1 MGDVTARSDEIWE
14 LIDPD
19 AEISEV
25 ATGFTFTEGPIW
37 HPTDGYLLFS
47 DMPGDVRRKY
57 TPGEGVV
64 EVRNPSNK
72 CNGMT
77 YDSDLNLIVCEH
89 VTSSLK
95 RENTD
100 GSVDVVASHFEGK
113 ELNSP
118 NDVCVRSD
126 GSIYFSDPWYG
137 RMPVFGLE
145 RERELGFQ
153 GVYRVPPGGGDPEL
167 VVDRDRYEQPNGV
180 CFSPDESLMYIND
193 TPRAL
198 IDVYDVNPDGS
209 ISNGRLFADGIG
221 SGVIE
226 EGIPDGMKCDERGNI
241 WVTGP
246 GGVWVFNT
254 NGEHI
259 GTVQIPQNV
268 GNLTWGDDDWKTLY
282 MPSTESL
289 YTIRTKVTA
298 HHEPYMG

>member
-1 MGDVTARSDEIWE
+1 VGIDTKSQKIFE
-14 LIDPD
+14 LV
-19 AEISEV
+19 EEGSKVEQL

-37 HPTDGYLLFS
+37 HPTGKYLLFS
-47 DMPGDVRRKY
+47 DMPADIRRKY

-64 EVRNPSNK
+64 EVMNPSNK

-77 YDSDLNLIVCEH
+77 YDADLNLLVCEH
-89 VTSSLK
+89 VTSSLV
-95 RENTD
+95 REYPD
-100 GSVDVVASHFEGK
+100 GRRETIALHFEGK

-153 GVYRVPPGGGDPEL
+153 GVYRIGPGGGDPEL
-167 VVDRDRYEQPNGV
+167 VVERDTYEQPNGL
-180 CFSPDESLMYIND
+180 CFSPGESLMYIND

-198 IDVYDVNPDGS
+198 INVYDVNADGS
-209 ISNGRLFADGIG
+209 LANERLFFSGIG

-246 GGVWVFNT
+246 GGIWVISAE
-254 NGEHI
+254 GEHLGVI
-259 GTVQIPQNV
+259 EVPENT
-268 GNLTWGDDDWKTLY
+268 GNLSWGGNDWHTLFI
-282 MPSTESL
+282 PSSTSL
-289 YTIRTKVTA
+289 YSIRTTVGPR
-298 HHEPYMG
+298 HEPYMP